1 MSATIQYSSEKLT
14 IPKLLEKK
22 IQKETIT
29 CLTAYDYP
37 FARILDEAGIDILLV
52 GDSLGM
58 TRLGYE
64 STLPVTLAEIMVHLR
79 AVRRAVRRALLVADM
94 PYGSYHV
101 GAKSAVKN
109 ALRFIKEGGAEAVK
123 IEGGRK
129 RCRLVERLV
138 EAEIPVM
145 GHIGLTPQSVH
156 FMGGYKVQ
164 GKTPQTAEALLED
177 AWILQESGAFSVVLE
192 GIPQE
197 VAGKITRELRIPTI
211 GIGAGIHCD
220 GQILVTDDLLGL
232 SFSPKPKFVRQYANL
247 KETISSAVRKFMG
260 ESRTG
265 SFPGREESYHLIADP
280 ASKVLVKHGAGR

>member
-1 MSATIQYSSEKLT
+1 MSATIQYSSEKVT
-14 IPKLLEKK
+14 IPRLLEKK
-22 IQKETIT
+22 TQKETIT
-29 CLTAYDYP
+29 CLTACDYL
-37 FARILDEAGIDILLV
+37 FARILDEAGIDLLLV

-64 STLPVTLAEIMVHLR
+64 STLPVTLEEVMVHLQ

-101 GAKSAVKN
+101 GTKSAVKS

-129 RCRLVERLV
+129 RSRLVERLV
-138 EAEIPVM
+138 EAEIQVM

-177 AWILQESGAFSVVLE
+177 ALVLQEAGAFSVVLE

-197 VAGKITRELRIPTI
+197 VACRITRELRIPTI

-232 SFSPKPKFVRQYANL
+232 TFSHKPKFVRQYVNL
-247 KETISSAVRKFMG
+247 KETISGAVRKFIGECKMG
-260 ESRTG
+260 D
-265 SFPGREESYHLIADP
+265 FPGREESYHLSADN
-280 ASKVLVKHGAGR
+280 ASKVLVKHSASR